1 MAESDGEFSIER
13 VVTGESGR
21 EQEET
26 PTARKPHER
35 DTDEVQTTDAATLEA
50 KARRDDAFPASLRR
64 KYYVVAEEKRKESDA
79 RFYADERGEYLAFKL
94 AEDRLT
100 TRLTA
105 PEVIRDMIAVAEHR
119 DWATLHVR
127 GSVEFRREAW
137 LEANARGI
145 AVKGYEPTALDR
157 EALASR
163 RATRWRYGGRPMARP
178 QGKRPSADR
187 SRTSD
192 QASNNVT
199 AIDPAK
205 RRSIYAKRRRITGA
219 QGRRDFGVRIEGP
232 PRGMWNLSAQCHS
245 SSLSRKRSNAPFR
258 TTATPAKELW
268 TRPKSGSPTILNRVA
283 PSTGRRF
290 ASDHPPM
297 PTVTTPAVSAKMCE
311 RGCVST
317 NAEGYRPCDRFGGA
331 II

>member
-205 RRSIYAKRRRITGA
+205 RRFDRRETAPDNWCTRAARFRSADRRTAARDVEFVGAVSQLVIIEKALERAFPNDRDARERIMDAAKERISDHLE
-219 QGRRDFGVRIEGP
+219 QGRTFNRATVRE
-232 PRGMWNLSAQCHS
+232 RS
-245 SSLSRKRSNAPFR
+245 SSNADR
-258 TTATPAKELW
+258 DDA
-268 TRPKSGSPTILNRVA
+268 RRV
-283 PSTGRRF
+283 REDVR
-290 ASDHPPM
+290 
-297 PTVTTPAVSAKMCE
+297 E
-311 RGCVST
+311 RMRQH
-317 NAEGYRPCDRFGGA
+317 ER
-331 II
+331 